1 VMAQESGEA
10 GGKEGA
16 EDDGSE
22 EDGEGEDEEDVETV
36 GENGKG
42 R

>member
-1 VMAQESGEA
+1 MAQDSGEA

>member
-1 VMAQESGEA
+1 MAQESGEA

>member
-1 VMAQESGEA
+1 MAQESGEA
-10 GGKEGA
+10 GGMEGA